1 MKRRHYIS
9 IASIVVAAGL
19 FGAGALVVGQ
29 SKVSPQA
36 IASSVTRTPELVE
49 RAWRLPVAA
58 TFNRQLNWQSNG
70 SRCGPA
76 AVANA
81 YRSLGEAASSEG
93 KVLAGTGRCWTGVC
107 MMGLTLDEL
116 ADVARANTRRK
127 ITLLR
132 DLSEEQ
138 FREHLRRS
146 NDPGRRYIVNFSR
159 ERIFGAG
166 VGHHSP
172 IGGYLQNEDLV
183 FILDVNSDF
192 QPWLVERYITVAWGR
207 DYVDVPPLR
216 GVIFTDAKTS
226 DLHVS
231 VDVARI

>member
-9 IASIVVAAGL
+9 IVGIVVAAGL

-36 IASSVTRTPELVE
+36 IASSVTRSPELVE

-58 TFNRQLNWQSNG
+58 TFNRQLSWQSNG

-81 YRSLGEAASSEG
+81 YRSLGEAASTEG
-93 KVLAGTGRCWTGVC
+93 KVLTRTGRCWTGVC
-107 MMGLTLDEL
+107 IMGLTLDEL

-146 NDPGRRYIVNFSR
+146 NDPGRRYIVNFNR

-166 VGHHSP
+166 GGHHSP
-172 IGGYLQNEDLV
+172 IGGYLENEDLV

-192 QPWLVERYITVAWGR
+192 QPWLVERTRLFAAVNTLDG
-207 DYVDVPPLR
+207 DKKR
-216 GVIFTDAKTS
+216 GLLLIE
-226 DLHVS
+226 
-231 VDVARI
+231 

>member
-1 MKRRHYIS
+1 MKRRHYLS

-19 FGAGALVVGQ
+19 FGAAALLVGQ

-36 IASSVTRTPELVE
+36 IASSVTRTPELME

-58 TFNRQLNWQSNG
+58 TFNRQLSWQSNG

-81 YRSLGEAASSEG
+81 YRSLGEAASTEG

-107 MMGLTLDEL
+107 IMGLTLDEL
-116 ADVARANTRRK
+116 ADVARANTSRR

-172 IGGYLQNEDLV
+172 IGGYLENEDLV
-183 FILDVNSDF
+183 LILDVNSDF
-192 QPWLVERYITVAWGR
+192 QPWLVERTRLFAAVNTFDG
-207 DYVDVPPLR
+207 DKKR
-216 GVIFTDAKTS
+216 GLLLIE
-226 DLHVS
+226 
-231 VDVARI
+231 